1 MRSGKQ
7 PTYSIIVN
15 EIRNSIM
22 ARSYA
27 PGDSLPTENELALR
41 YGTSRVTVRK
51 ALDVL
56 CNENLVR
63 SHQGKGYFV
72 QRPDY
77 NSYAMSFDLIKP
89 GLETRFL
96 QFNVVEA
103 PDAVTSILEIKNERV
118 VILIQL
124 ALYKGNIPVA
134 CEDKYLP
141 YRKGTPSIES
151 LIHHSDFPE
160 LVDKKLVRYELH
172 CELEIAPGR
181 LSEEHAR
188 LLGCHTD
195 EPTMEVRRTIK
206 DETGTNIGY
215 GVAYLLSGYGP
226 LIAVSGYVKP

>member
-1 MRSGKQ
+1 MREGGQ
-7 PTYSIIVN
+7 PTYIKIVN

-22 ARSYA
+22 ARSFT

-51 ALDVL
+51 ALGVL

-63 SHQGKGYFV
+63 SHQGKGYFI

-103 PDAVTSILEIKNERV
+103 SNTVTSILEMKNERV

-124 ALYKGNIPVA
+124 ALYNGDIPVA

-141 YRKGTPSIES
+141 YRKGTPAIES
-151 LIHHSDFPE
+151 LIHYSDFPE

-181 LSEEHAR
+181 LGEEHAR
-188 LLGCHTD
+188 LLGCRAD

-206 DETGTNIGY
+206 DETGANIGY
-215 GVAYLLSGYGP
+215 GVAWLLPGYGP
-226 LIAVSGYVKP
+226 LVAVSGYVKP

>member
-1 MRSGKQ
+1 MKEARQ
-7 PTYSIIVN
+7 PTYITIVN
-15 EIRNSIM
+15 EIRNSIL

-27 PGDSLPTENELALR
+27 PGDSLPTENELASR

-63 SHQGKGYFV
+63 SHQGKGYFI

-77 NSYAMSFDLIKP
+77 NSYAMAFDLIKP
-89 GLETRFL
+89 GLETRFI
-96 QFNVVEA
+96 QFNIVEA
-103 PDAVTSILEIKNERV
+103 SDLVASILGIRDEPV

-124 ALYKGNIPVA
+124 ALYRGTIPVA

-141 YRKGTPSIES
+141 YRKGTPAIES

-181 LSEEHAR
+181 LDEEHAR
-188 LLGCHTD
+188 MLGCQAD
-195 EPTMEVRRTIK
+195 EPAMEVRRTIK
-206 DETGTNIGY
+206 DKTGANMGY
-215 GVAYLLSGYGP
+215 GVARLLSGYGP
-226 LIAVSGYVKP
+226 LVAVSGYIKP